1 MNNFFDLLNKEESLS
16 KNSSKIN
23 EQVNNNR
30 MIIRSN
36 WLLPVWII
44 VTCLI
49 ILMFQQITR

>member
-44 VTCLI
+44 VTCLA